1 MRPIDPRAVLPRR
14 GTLACAFAVTA
25 ALLAF
30 PVLAPEAEAASR
42 SGKAQA
48 EQAHPRRAAATPARA
63 ARSKPAAS
71 PARSTARRAPAKP
84 GKSAQQQA
92 AARPKAATPA
102 EEAVP
107 GVRPIVVSALDR
119 AVRST
124 GIEPALLAALAWQ
137 ESRFD
142 PQARNGRSTARGLMQ
157 FTESTWLQ
165 AVRDHGAQHGL
176 AYEASMLT
184 TDAATGTISVRKPK
198 LRARILEL
206 RNNPRYAAALA
217 AQEIS
222 RARAALE
229 LALMRPVGPA
239 DLYLVHLLG
248 PAGAQRFL
256 TALDRTP
263 NRPAVQVVGSDSVA
277 LNRELFADRESKKPL
292 TLAEVHAWIARSIAA
307 QREMNAPLLIA
318 LGARPVVEVADA
330 R

>member
-1 MRPIDPRAVLPRR
+1 
-14 GTLACAFAVTA
+14 
-25 ALLAF
+25 
-30 PVLAPEAEAASR
+30 
-42 SGKAQA
+42 
-48 EQAHPRRAAATPARA
+48 
-63 ARSKPAAS
+63 
-71 PARSTARRAPAKP
+71 
-84 GKSAQQQA
+84 
-92 AARPKAATPA
+92 
-102 EEAVP
+102 
-107 GVRPIVVSALDR
+107 IVVSALDR

-124 GIEPALLAALAWQ
+124 GVEPTLLAALAWQ

-184 TDAATGTISVRKPK
+184 TDAATGSISVRKPK

-263 NRPAVQVVGSDSVA
+263 NRPAVQVVGADSVA

-307 QREMNAPLLIA
+307 QREMNAQLLTA
-318 LGARPVVEVADA
+318 LGARPVGEVADA